1 MEDGDGGVK
10 ELEIIMVEVV
20 EEEAVYGNGGEWM
33 QQWCGGWDFT
43 FVDHIEDPY
52 KETKEDYHFMV
63 EEEEDK
69 ENKEE
74 EFDFPGTET
83 NRENKQIDLEEF
95 NEFVNTTENV
105 FEQEENKGLMSQG

>member
-1 MEDGDGGVK
+1 MCNNLVLWAACYMCIGA
-10 ELEIIMVEVV
+10 I
-20 EEEAVYGNGGEWM
+20 A
-33 QQWCGGWDFT
+33 
-43 FVDHIEDPY
+43 
-52 KETKEDYHFMV
+52 EDYHFMV